1 MAVPNGERRSHK
13 FSVYVTPSELERL
26 VDQAR
31 TSGKLLACYVREA
44 SLGARPRKKNATAR
58 DTVVHYLARLGTR
71 LRAVARTATETGHPN
86 AADFDEALSELL
98 ETIRQI
104 E

>member
-1 MAVPNGERRSHK
+1 MPVRHEERRSIKKTVH
-13 FSVYVTPSELERL
+13 FTPSELERV
-26 VDQAR
+26 VDQAHA
-31 TSGKLLACYVREA
+31 SGRALGRYIREA
-44 SLGARPRKKNATAR
+44 SLGARPRRKHGTAR

-71 LRAVARTATETGHPN
+71 LRAVARMATETGQPN

-98 ETIRQI
+98 ETIRQM

>member
-1 MAVPNGERRSHK
+1 MRATIY
-13 FSVYVTPSELERL
+13 FTPSELERV
-26 VDQAR
+26 VDLAHA
-31 TSGKLLACYVREA
+31 SGRPIGCYVRETA
-44 SLGARPRKKNATAR
+44 LGARPKRKHGTANAN
-58 DTVVHYLARLGTR
+58 VIHYLARLGTR
-71 LRAVARTATETGHPN
+71 LRAVARTATETGQPN

>member
-1 MAVPNGERRSHK
+1 MAVSHEELRSISRTVH
-13 FSVYVTPSELERL
+13 FTPSELERV
-26 VDQAR
+26 VDQAH
-31 TSGKLLACYVREA
+31 TSGRPLACYIREA
-44 SLGARPRKKNATAR
+44 SLGARPRRKKGSAR
-58 DTVVHYLARLGTR
+58 DTVVHYLARVGTR